1 MRSREAASWRAW
13 ERRRTCTR
21 SRLARTEMD
30 VKADLHEMADGDLLV
45 AGGCRAEAGGCWT
58 AGSGVSPSVEMRRH
72 GSRELRRLEPLE

>member
-1 MRSREAASWRAW
+1 MEA
-13 ERRRTCTR
+13 E
-21 SRLARTEMD
+21 
-30 VKADLHEMADGDLLV
+30 ADLHAMADGDLLV